1 MKTKN
6 IYTARINKDDELA
19 DRFCSKVTGQIDV
32 WGLES
37 KGVTWSIYLSIPDFS
52 STDVIVFDVLFD
64 EDFRKDNDVKIGDRF
79 QVTFPF
85 PKHWRDRPYEIEIT
99 DIKQGEPINYL
110 ENKRPVKKSSYSV
123 TTFLEY
129 YLYHYLGTDECH
141 DVDGWF
147 DTEKLIADIKNYGFY
162 FDMPTLELIFENED
176 GRYYFNSDK
185 SKFRIAPEH
194 PAPRNVEELLK
205 TAGEIKIK
213 RHVFAENKL
222 PFIKDKKRAIKADCS
237 NGDSYRFTFETN
249 KVFRIDEKR
258 FLMLIEFHGEPM
270 LAVSPYM
277 LKDGKDRYRMII
289 PKLPQVIN
297 YLVPADVE
305 LTDYEGRV
313 YKVTIVDAE

>member
-1 MKTKN
+1 
-6 IYTARINKDDELA
+6 
-19 DRFCSKVTGQIDV
+19 
-32 WGLES
+32 
-37 KGVTWSIYLSIPDFS
+37 
-52 STDVIVFDVLFD
+52 
-64 EDFRKDNDVKIGDRF
+64 
-79 QVTFPF
+79 
-85 PKHWRDRPYEIEIT
+85 
-99 DIKQGEPINYL
+99 
-110 ENKRPVKKSSYSV
+110 
-123 TTFLEY
+123 
-129 YLYHYLGTDECH
+129 
-141 DVDGWF
+141 VDGWF

-162 FDMPTLELIFENED
+162 FDMPTLDLFIENEN
-176 GRYYFNSDK
+176 GRYIFNSDK
-185 SKFRIAPEH
+185 SKFRIDPEH

-237 NGDSYRFTFETN
+237 NGDSYRFPFETN

-258 FLMLIEFHGEPM
+258 FLMLIEFHSELM

-289 PKLPQVIN
+289 PKLPTVIN
-297 YLVPADVE
+297 NLVPADVE